1 MLLLQLQFLLRKLQR
16 LVNSKHLPT
25 IKTYFNRTGF
35 AYRNVCGLCFL
46 KISLQFLHM
55 VSSCSDSFMRVGKT
69 FLKSD
74 ETKTEGTGTMLESV
88 EELLNAP
95 EQHHP
100 KENARLYDHTI
111 ELKHVTFVK
120 RRAGAHTR

>member
-1 MLLLQLQFLLRKLQR
+1 MHADS
-16 LVNSKHLPT
+16 V
-25 IKTYFNRTGF
+25 
-35 AYRNVCGLCFL
+35 FL

-55 VSSCSDSFMRVGKT
+55 VSSCSDSFMRAGKT

>member
-1 MLLLQLQFLLRKLQR
+1 MLLLQLQYLLRKLQR
-16 LVNSKHLPT
+16 LVNSKHLLT

-35 AYRNVCGLCFL
+35 AYRNVCGLCF
-46 KISLQFLHM
+46 FENM
-55 VSSCSDSFMRVGKT
+55 VSSCSDSFMRAGKT